1 MTPYFASCANSEDN
15 YLFVPSGSGALM
27 YTNETAD
34 GTRKYTQEVYG
45 IDAAKKVL
53 TYYADE
59 AAASQAAL
67 SEAYTGVNAIVT
79 PSKVE
84 FYNLNGMQVT
94 EPNKGV
100 NIRIST
106 GANGQRI
113 VEKVL
118 VK

>member
-1 MTPYFASCANSEDN
+1 MLLFFSTILVPYYD
-15 YLFVPSGSGALM
+15 ALDGL
-27 YTNETAD
+27 NLVEPLAD
-34 GTRKYTQEVYG
+34 FDY
-45 IDAAKKVL
+45 AA
-53 TYYADE
+53 A

-106 GANGQRI
+106 GANGQRV
-113 VEKVL
+113 VEKVP